1 MYESMDDKTIKCK
14 FCDFE
19 GEFTYEWT
27 KGAFTVV
34 CPSCKK
40 VNYEVSRKKIDNLA
54 QEMIRE
60 SMKDLAKAKKRD
72 T

>member
-14 FCDFE
+14 FCGFE
-19 GEFTYEWT
+19 GEFKYEWT
-27 KGAFTVV
+27 EGAFTVV
-34 CPSCKK
+34 CPSCGK
-40 VNYEVSRKKIDNLA
+40 VNYEVPRKKIDNLA

-60 SMKDLAKAKKRD
+60 SMKDLVKAKKRD

>member
-19 GEFTYEWT
+19 GEFKYEWT
-27 KGAFTVV
+27 EGSFTVV
-34 CPSCKK
+34 CPSCGK